1 MKFPAKAFRHAAWAA
16 LLCWGLAA
24 SAVQAGVLID
34 WNQWE
39 MGKTFGV
46 LTDGKG
52 TKIEASSAAGPRD
65 SEKALKVSASLGEWG
80 SVWREVKADLSRGT
94 ALCFKA
100 KVSAPALLE
109 VDLIDSKNVRYVCKV
124 RVVREDWEEFV
135 LPLADF
141 KPTMYPLP
149 GAPKTAPLDLKHIE
163 RIQFNPWTPG
173 TTTYWIAPVS
183 LVSGAVKAQTGMPP
197 LSVQKGLLTVQD
209 FVLMDKRAFGIFGD
223 KKTAADLRFDVERD
237 PETRGGWTAH
247 MRYAMEGKGWG
258 GVWMRCGADWG
269 GQDWRNA
276 KSIQMTCDCQEPILV
291 QLGFNDRNQNA
302 YVAFANLVPAKD
314 GKGWATVEVP
324 MKDFKLNPDY
334 QPKERR
340 KGAAQDL
347 SRIETVNLAPLTSG
361 KHDFRLKEILIRK

>member
-1 MKFPAKAFRHAAWAA
+1 MKNFVKTLNHTAWTAW
-16 LLCWGLAA
+16 LCWGLAA

-39 MGKTFGV
+39 MGKTLGV

-52 TKIEASSAAGPRD
+52 TKIEVTNVAGPND
-65 SEKALKVSASLGEWG
+65 SEKALKFAASLGEWG
-80 SVWREVKADLSRGT
+80 SVWCEVKKDLSHDKAIG
-94 ALCFKA
+94 FKA

-124 RVVREDWEEFV
+124 RVIHEDWEEFV

-141 KPTMYPLP
+141 KPTMYPSA
-149 GAPKTAPLDLKHIE
+149 GAPKAAALDLKHIN
-163 RIQFNPWTPG
+163 RIQFNPWTSG
-173 TTTYWIAPVS
+173 TTTYWIGPISV
-183 LVSGAVKAQTGMPP
+183 VSGAVKARTGMPP
-197 LSVQKGLLTVQD
+197 LNVQKGLLTVQD

-223 KKTAADLRFDVERD
+223 GKSGSSMRFDVERD
-237 PETRGGWTAH
+237 PEAKDGWLAH
-247 MRYAMEGKGWG
+247 MRYVMGEKGWG

-276 KSIQMTCDCQEPILV
+276 KSLRITCDCREPILV
-291 QLGFNDRNQNA
+291 QLGFNDKSQNA
-302 YVAFANLVPAKD
+302 YVAFANLIPAKD

-361 KHDFRLKEILIRK
+361 KHDFRLKEITIRK